1 MYRDYWIITE
11 GETRVFFLF
20 IIVALVLYFFIKSAN
35 ANNQQDKDKASSRQ
49 SKNKAS
55 TRQSKNKAST
65 RQSKTNIANC
75 RPKANANEY
84 KSKDSTTYT
93 LEGSIDNNSTV
104 LKQSQ
109 FEFMDSGQDF
119 YYKFM
124 NRLNAIDG
132 HELYNQFMI
141 RVNNS

>member
-55 TRQSKNKAST
+55 TRQSK
-65 RQSKTNIANC
+65 TNIANC

-84 KSKDSTTYT
+84 KSKDSMTYT

>member
-35 ANNQQDKDKASSRQ
+35 ANNQQDKDKASS
-49 SKNKAS
+49 
-55 TRQSKNKAST
+55 RQSKNKAST